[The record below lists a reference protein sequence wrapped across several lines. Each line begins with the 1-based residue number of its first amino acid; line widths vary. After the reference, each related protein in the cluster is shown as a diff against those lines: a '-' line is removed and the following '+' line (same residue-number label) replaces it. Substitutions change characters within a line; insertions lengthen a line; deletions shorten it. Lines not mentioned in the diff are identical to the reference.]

1 MNKDITVYWAI
12 PHGQGYV
19 PYFLNI
25 ENPSPL
31 IIELK
36 KLGQYLGDN
45 QENAYSGSILK
56 CPSVIDIT
64 KNNFVITSPMDIDIT
79 WQNGKISVPK
89 EMSSYVQIRDDNS
102 GFLSLTFIKYI
113 FFTEEENLTMRVR
126 NAFFTNNYYPPS
138 YFTTYVYGGSVGV
151 DFPQSG
157 FYSNQAYVYIP
168 GFNFTYYGFNS
179 FFNQGTTYM
188 NQYYLAVSPGF
199 FDQGTYRTFYNY
211 KNGPYLSYYQYS
223 LSNGTYTNYP
233 FQTCTKEGAYYQCN

>member
-126 NAFFTNNYYPPS
+126 NAFFTNNDFTKKCNIIEGEFNIGQWFRAIDLAFYFKEPGTVSIKKGDPLLYIEFQAKENIKMKK
-138 YFTTYVYGGSVGV
+138 YMFTTELS
-151 DFPQSG
+151 Q
-157 FYSNQAYVYIP
+157 I
-168 GFNFTYYGFNS
+168 
-179 FFNQGTTYM
+179 
-188 NQYYLAVSPGF
+188 NQYCLQAKN
-199 FDQGTYRTFYNY
+199 YNKFPIANY
-211 KNGPYLSYYQYS
+211 FNLLYTMFNKSKVKTQILKHIKNNLVD
-223 LSNGTYTNYP
+223 
-233 FQTCTKEGAYYQCN
+233 